1 MPQTFTEVATNFANM
16 SFTPDVPSAALGAN
30 EYNAGYNVETD
41 TRGIKN
47 VLGDE
52 TILSQLNAAN
62 GVVGKPIYVTGGF
75 RANDV
80 WWFIIGTVE
89 ASGAGHWYAM
99 DSAGIAEITPA
110 SGLTGYYEGMPIT
123 DCWNGTVLFI
133 NDSVSAPMFLFSNSS
148 QLQLYS
154 QNPNTITVTGASGN
168 GTTATLTFA
177 TQTSAPYVIGDS
189 IVISGITPTGYNG
202 TYVVTACTTTT
213 VSYLNSTTATYTSG
227 GSIVPQYVW
236 NYNPSW
242 KKVTAGWLRMYSA
255 PNVGSVLIA
264 GNLTVTDN
272 SNTVTNYPVT
282 VQWSQAFGLNSG
294 PLTWAPTITNIAN
307 QVEVPSRGS
316 TLDGFN
322 VNGNFYV
329 CSYWDTILFS
339 PISYQA
345 TTAPV
350 FGIKILNQGRGLLNE
365 NCWDNADALVFGVD
379 ARDFWSFDGN
389 NFTGIGNQRVK
400 DYFFNNL
407 NPAYV
412 DRVFVVNNT
421 QKYQIEY
428 YYPDLNSTNGWCNQM
443 LSYRYDLQVWNP
455 PRQVSSA
462 SSACETPVWT
472 GNTYNNGSRTV
483 VYSQGIANTYLVQK
497 DQNYT
502 FLGNAISSQFRRD
515 NIQLCPNFSQ
525 QALLHRVYPE
535 VVVYSGNTAATIKV
549 DIGGNNGT
557 GQTPS
562 LLGNVVMAIN
572 TDNPWTQFKQN
583 AFRLNTIEVNTITT
597 DSQWALTAVNWQF
610 TPTQD
615 QR

>member
-30 EYNAGYNVETD
+30 EYNAGYNIETD

-52 TILSQLNAAN
+52 TILSQLT
-62 GVVGKPIYVTGGF
+62 GTPIYVTGGY

-80 WWFIIGTVE
+80 WWFIIGTLGT
-89 ASGAGHWYAM
+89 SGDGHWYAM
-99 DSAGIAEITPA
+99 DSAGITEITPA
-110 SGLTGYYEGMPIT
+110 AGLTGYYAGMPIT

-133 NDSVSAPMFLFSNSS
+133 NDSVGAPMFLFSSSS
-148 QLQLYS
+148 QLQQYS
-154 QNPNTITVTGASGN
+154 QNPNTITVTGASGD

-177 TQTSAPYVIGDS
+177 TQTSVPYVTGDS
-189 IVISGITPTGYNG
+189 IVISGVTPTGYNG
-202 TYVVTACTTTT
+202 TYVVTACTTTS
-213 VSYLNSTTATYTSG
+213 VSYLNTTTTAWTSG
-227 GSIVPQYVW
+227 GSIVPEYVW
-236 NYNPSW
+236 NYNPNW
-242 KKVTAGWLRMYSA
+242 KKVTAGWLRMYSS

-307 QVEVPSRGS
+307 QVEIPARGS

-339 PISYQA
+339 PISYQS
-345 TTAPV
+345 TSAPV

-412 DRVFVVNNT
+412 DRVFVINNT

-428 YYPDLNSTNGWCNQM
+428 YYPDLNSTDGWCNQM
-443 LSYRYDLQVWNP
+443 LSYRYDLQIWNP

-462 SSACETPVWT
+462 SSVCETPVWT
-472 GNTYNNGSRTV
+472 DSTYNNGSRTV
-483 VYSQGIANTYLVQK
+483 VYSQGIENSYLVQK
-497 DQNYT
+497 DQTYT
-502 FLGNAISSQFRRD
+502 FLGDPISSQFRRD
-515 NIQLCPNFSQ
+515 NIQLCQNFSQ

-549 DIGGNNGT
+549 DIGGSNST

-583 AFRLNTIEVNTITT
+583 AFRLNTIEVNTTT
-597 DSQWALTAVNWQF
+597 SDNQWALTAVNWQF

>member
-1 MPQTFTEVATNFANM
+1 VPQTFTEVATNFANM

-30 EYNAGYNVETD
+30 EYNAGYNIETD
-41 TRGIKN
+41 TRGIKS

-52 TILSQLNAAN
+52 TILEQLT
-62 GVVGKPIYVTGGF
+62 GTPIYVTGGY

-80 WWFIIGTVE
+80 WWFIIGTVD
-89 ASGAGHWYAM
+89 GTGGGHWYAM
-99 DSAGIAEITPA
+99 DSAGIVEITPA
-110 SGLTGYYEGMPIT
+110 AGLTGYYEGMPIT
-123 DCWNGTVLFI
+123 EAWNGTVLFL
-133 NDSVSAPMFLFSNSS
+133 NDSIGAPMFLFSSS
-148 QLQLYS
+148 TQLQQYS
-154 QNPNTITVTGASGN
+154 QNPNTITVTGASGD
-168 GTTATLTFA
+168 GTTATVTFA
-177 TQTSAPYVIGDS
+177 TQTSVPYVIGDS

-202 TYVVTACTTTT
+202 TYVVTACTTTS
-213 VSYLNSTTATYTSG
+213 VSYLNSTTAAWTSG

-236 NYNPSW
+236 NYNPNW
-242 KKVTAGWLRMYSA
+242 KKVTAGWLRLYSA

-272 SNTVTNYPVT
+272 SNTVTTLPVT

-307 QVEVPSRGS
+307 QVEIPARGPC
-316 TLDGFN
+316 LDGFN

-339 PISYQA
+339 PISYQS
-345 TTAPV
+345 TSAPV

-365 NCWDNADALVFGVD
+365 NCWDNADTLVFGVD

-389 NFTGIGNQRVK
+389 NFTGIGNQRVRN
-400 DYFFNNL
+400 YFFNNL

-412 DRVFVVNNT
+412 DRVFAHNNT
-421 QKYQIEY
+421 EKYQIEY
-428 YYPDLNSTNGWCNQM
+428 YYPDLNSTDGWCNQM
-443 LSYRYDLQVWNP
+443 LSYRYDLQIWNP

-462 SSACETPVWT
+462 SSACDTPVWN

-483 VYSQGIANTYLVQK
+483 VYSSGIADSYLVQK

-502 FLGNAISSQFRRD
+502 FLGDPISSQFRRD
-515 NIQLCPNFSQ
+515 NIQLCQNFSQ
-525 QALLHRVYPE
+525 QALLHRIYPE
-535 VVVYSGNTAATIKV
+535 VVVYSGNTAATINIDV
-549 DIGGNNGT
+549 GGSNST

-562 LLGNVVMAIN
+562 LLGNVTMAIN
-572 TDNPWTQFKQN
+572 TNNPWTQFKQN
-583 AFRLNTIEVNTITT
+583 AFRLNTIEVNTTTT
-597 DSQWALTAVNWQF
+597 DSQWAMTAVNWQF